1 MADRYVSNDRLD
13 ELIEKYSDMVYRIAV
28 LRCRN
33 KHDADDIFQEVF
45 VKLVRHAAELETDEH
60 VKAWLI
66 RVTINQCNSFLK
78 SSWNEKVDH
87 LEDFVVEPV
96 INPEEEESEMK
107 YLIVE
112 ALRYLK
118 PPEDRDIIYLFYYE
132 EYSVKEIAQILGKS
146 ETNIKVTLNRA
157 RKKLKKALEEK
168 GVTPDGRIQE

>member
-1 MADRYVSNDRLD
+1 M
-13 ELIEKYSDMVYRIAV
+13 
-28 LRCRN
+28 
-33 KHDADDIFQEVF
+33 
-45 VKLVRHAAELETDEH
+45 
-60 VKAWLI
+60 
-66 RVTINQCNSFLK
+66 
-78 SSWNEKVDH
+78 DH

-118 PPEDRDIIYLFYYE
+118 PPEYRDIIYLLYYE

-168 GVTPDGRIQE
+168 GVTPNGRIQE